1 LAKFYQHLRSTRI
14 KTGIWTVLILII
26 LVLGYLWLSNKIS
39 MKKQQYLRV
48 LFTEVMGLET
58 GDKIMFRGM
67 EAGRVK
73 SVQLHPEGIVV
84 MGKISADIRVPV
96 GSRFYIEDSIMGSKS
111 LNILPA
117 ETTKYLNLQDIQRG
131 DTPVSMMAMISQAKD
146 MLSRLDTILRD
157 IETEGGMI
165 DLSEK
170 LVRNTDATMT
180 EARQGIAGL
189 RAELSVM
196 IGKVEEFTDTAGQIA
211 QENRES
217 LNSTLSLAPATFSRI
232 NSTLDSLQTLSANLN
247 RSAVMIADGSGS
259 AGKILNEDDLYQKL
273 MISIDNLDAL
283 IADIKANPRKYIKF
297 SVF

>member
-1 LAKFYQHLRSTRI
+1 
-14 KTGIWTVLILII
+14 
-26 LVLGYLWLSNKIS
+26 

-131 DTPVSMMAMISQAKD
+131 DTPVSMMAMIAQTKD

>member
-1 LAKFYQHLRSTRI
+1 
-14 KTGIWTVLILII
+14 
-26 LVLGYLWLSNKIS
+26 

>member
-1 LAKFYQHLRSTRI
+1 
-14 KTGIWTVLILII
+14 
-26 LVLGYLWLSNKIS
+26 

-131 DTPVSMMAMISQAKD
+131 DTPVSMMAMIAQAKD
-146 MLSRLDTILRD
+146 MLSRLDTILHD

>member
-1 LAKFYQHLRSTRI
+1 MAKFYQHLRSTRI

-131 DTPVSMMAMISQAKD
+131 DTPVSMMAMIAQTKD

>member
-1 LAKFYQHLRSTRI
+1 MAKFYQHLRSTRI

-117 ETTKYLNLQDIQRG
+117 DTSEYLNLQDIQRG
-131 DTPVSMMAMISQAKD
+131 DTPVSMMAMIAQAKD

>member
-1 LAKFYQHLRSTRI
+1 MAKFYQHLRSTRI

-247 RSAVMIADGSGS
+247 RSAVMIAEGSGS

>member
-1 LAKFYQHLRSTRI
+1 MAKFYQHLRSTRI

-131 DTPVSMMAMISQAKD
+131 DTPVSMMAMIAQAKD
-146 MLSRLDTILRD
+146 MLSRLDTILHD

-247 RSAVMIADGSGS
+247 RSAVMIAEGSGS

>member
-1 LAKFYQHLRSTRI
+1 MAKFYQHLRSTRI

>member
-1 LAKFYQHLRSTRI
+1 MAKFYQHLRSTRI

-131 DTPVSMMAMISQAKD
+131 DTPVSMMAMIAQTKD
-146 MLSRLDTILRD
+146 MLSRLDTILHD

>member
-1 LAKFYQHLRSTRI
+1 MAKFYQHLRSTRI

-131 DTPVSMMAMISQAKD
+131 DTPVSMMAMIAQTKD
-146 MLSRLDTILRD
+146 MLSRLDTILHD

-189 RAELSVM
+189 RAKLSVM

>member
-1 LAKFYQHLRSTRI
+1 
-14 KTGIWTVLILII
+14 
-26 LVLGYLWLSNKIS
+26 

-131 DTPVSMMAMISQAKD
+131 DTPVSMMAMIAQTKD
-146 MLSRLDTILRD
+146 MLSRLDTILHD

-247 RSAVMIADGSGS
+247 RSAVMIAEGSGS

>member
-1 LAKFYQHLRSTRI
+1 MAKFYQHLRSTRI
-14 KTGIWTVLILII
+14 KTGIWTILILII

-131 DTPVSMMAMISQAKD
+131 DTPVSMMAMIAQTKD

-247 RSAVMIADGSGS
+247 RSAVMIAEGSGS

>member
-117 ETTKYLNLQDIQRG
+117 ETTNYLNLQDIQRG

>member
-1 LAKFYQHLRSTRI
+1 MAKFYQHLRSTRI

-146 MLSRLDTILRD
+146 MLSRLDTILHD